1 MKIRLLLVISLIL
14 LSFIFG
20 GANLQWADTDY
31 FPYALKLRY
40 ILVLIPLG
48 IILTLRFMQNQSI
61 QIPMKTIL
69 TVWFWFFF
77 VFTVLITAF
86 IKVDTSY
93 IIDGLWF
100 LIGVPLIFFI
110 ILPDFFQENA
120 NRLIAAALFIGN
132 IPYIILLFR
141 DEPDFLAFRSGGRII
156 ANSATVGAIAG
167 MCALGIIIM
176 IYYSMK
182 KRGLRYKFRLFVLI
196 PTFLVVSG
204 AVLLSR
210 SRTAFLASVVSI
222 GITFLTTA
230 TTKERIKIIST
241 TFLLGVVILLLP
253 IDLSWATE
261 GIQSKFE
268 EKLKEDNLFSGRTE
282 IWQRILEN
290 ANLAGYTDEYQEQHI
305 YHIEGRFF
313 AGKAHN
319 SFLDVLASHG
329 WLATFLFVLFCFS
342 SIFHSYRYSRLNKD
356 TSYSIVPFVV
366 TIYFWIISL
375 SATVI
380 GSIGSGITLAFLLA
394 IGVVF
399 RDFRQRAKARATVA
413 VQRWSQD
420 SVSRSAKADG

>member
-1 MKIRLLLVISLIL
+1 MKNRLLLVISLIL

-20 GANLQWADTDY
+20 GANLQWANKDY

-48 IILTLRFMQNQSI
+48 LLLALRFMQNQSI
-61 QIPMKTIL
+61 QIPIKTIL
-69 TVWFWFFF
+69 TVRFWVFFA
-77 VFTVLITAF
+77 FTVLITAF
-86 IKVDTSY
+86 IKVDASY
-93 IIDGLWF
+93 FIDGLWF

-156 ANSATVGAIAG
+156 AGPTTVGTIAG

-196 PTFLVVSG
+196 PIFLVAIV

-210 SRTAFLASVVSI
+210 TRTALLASVVNI
-222 GITFLTTA
+222 GLTFLTTA

-253 IDLSWATE
+253 IDWSWITE
-261 GIQSKFE
+261 SMQRKFE
-268 EKLKEDNLFSGRTE
+268 EKLEEDNLLSGRTE

-290 ANLAGYTDEYQEQHI
+290 ANLVGYTDEYQEQHF
-305 YHIEGRFF
+305 YHTEGRHIEG
-313 AGKAHN
+313 GAHN
-319 SFLDVLASHG
+319 SFLTVLASHG
-329 WLATFLFVLFCFS
+329 WLATFPFVLFCFL

-366 TIYFWIISL
+366 TVHFWIVSF
-375 SATVI
+375 SGTVI

-399 RDFRQRAKARATVA
+399 RQGNRI
-413 VQRWSQD
+413 
-420 SVSRSAKADG
+420 